1 MEIYKFKNVFLKKQ
15 ELTRLKEKKR
25 GIESLTESNLLKF
38 TFLNCKKLVANLLI
52 FINSVIINFVGALF

>member
-52 FINSVIINFVGALF
+52 FINSVIINLVGALF